1 MVAKWAGEGLSIDVA
16 AIARDFWW
24 VVKAPYFFCEP
35 IMESCTGSPPKKTN
49 CRMRILKEETI
60 DSLVKGREIAGHIK
74 HIIKDRLGYESSQLH
89 LIEKQTNSTLKSLND
104 SASKYGLFENFK
116 EKYQAYMKS
125 TVILQQGM
133 VSKLAE
139 VNGPYET
146 MKRWLDNPTTKS
158 RPEELKKQYSNL
170 LDDHASKITLLKK
183 EKKAL
188 TKVREQL
195 TSCQKKLQNVQAAL
209 QISVNLD
216 VDVSARQIKEQRTL
230 KGLEKELINHL
241 DKILRQCQALM
252 IEEAESRKFLEEGM
266 IRIAGEIEKFE
277 EERVKVSNAAMNK
290 FVQILNQQ
298 ETNRTEKT
306 QATLDLMASVSP
318 RFIDLP
324 KVSLKT
330 KDHAFFYK
338 FPNIA
343 EQLRE
348 MGLSETAT
356 APEPVY
362 RQMFGSPNTDST
374 TSSPQESSS
383 IQSSFSKGSNDGEH
397 SNDKVKNLSKTKTT
411 DENINKTSRQMTHE
425 RMEQT
430 KNPKKVRKTV
440 KKEEMSTVQELSIT
454 ISPQPVDEETPVRK
468 FSMPSQDSDEEDDAP
483 PPHVCRQGWVSSEEE
498 QVSVNK
504 MEQDISQRDVAQYPY
519 HGVPLEQCRLLKALV
534 THSSSDNTSLSF
546 EKGQK
551 LVQTHKATEE
561 GIAYGYT
568 GKHSYS
574 KVKYG
579 YFSLRQMKTW
589 KPTTKNIIKNL
600 FT

>member
-1 MVAKWAGEGLSIDVA
+1 MSQLF
-16 AIARDFWW
+16 ARDFWR
-24 VVKAPYFFCEP
+24 VAKAPYSICES
-35 IMESCTGSPPKKTN
+35 IMESCTESPPKKMS

-74 HIIKDRLGYESSQLH
+74 HIIKDRLGYESSQLQ
-89 LIEKQTNSTLKSLND
+89 LIEKQNNSSLKSLNE
-104 SASKYGLFENFK
+104 SASSHNLFENFK
-116 EKYQAYMKS
+116 EKYLAYMKS
-125 TVILQQGM
+125 TVVLQQAM

-139 VNGPYET
+139 VDGPYET
-146 MKRWLDNPTTKS
+146 IKRWLDNPTTKT

-170 LDDHASKITLLKK
+170 LDDHANKITLLKK
-183 EKKAL
+183 EKKTL
-188 TKVREQL
+188 TKIREQL
-195 TSCQKKLQNVQAAL
+195 TKCQKKLQNVQAAL

-216 VDVSARQIKEQRTL
+216 VDASARQIKEQRTL
-230 KGLEKELINHL
+230 KGLEKELINRL
-241 DKILRQCQALM
+241 DKCLRQCQALM
-252 IEEAESRKFLEEGM
+252 IEEAESQKYLQEGM
-266 IRIAGEIEKFE
+266 IRIAGEMEKFE
-277 EERVKVSNAAMNK
+277 EKRVKVSNAAMNK

-298 ETNRTEKT
+298 ETNRTEKS

-318 RFIDLP
+318 TFIDLP
-324 KVSLKT
+324 KVSLT
-330 KDHAFFYK
+330 RKDDVFVYK

-348 MGLSETAT
+348 LGYSETAS

-362 RQMFGSPNTDST
+362 RQILESPVKFT
-374 TSSPQESSS
+374 TPSPQETKSSS
-383 IQSSFSKGSNDGEH
+383 KRSSSSKHSNDGEC
-397 SNDKVKNLSKTKTT
+397 SNDHMRKHSKTKTT
-411 DENINKTSRQMTHE
+411 GENKISRQE
-425 RMEQT
+425 ISDDVMEQS
-430 KNPKKVRKTV
+430 KHAKKVRKSVT
-440 KKEEMSTVQELSIT
+440 KEENSTLQELRT
-454 ISPQPVDEETPVRK
+454 KMSPQHVDKETPVRK

-483 PPHVCRQGWVSSEEE
+483 PPRVCRQGWVSSEEE

-504 MEQDISQRDVAQYPY
+504 MEQDISHRDVAQYPY
-519 HGVPLEQCRLLKALV
+519 HGVPLEQCCLLKALV
-534 THSSSDNTSLSF
+534 THSSADNTHLSF

-574 KVKYG
+574 KFKYG

-589 KPTTKNIIKNL
+589 KPTTKNILKNL